1 MIVLVAAMAG
11 IAVSLTGVIAVVGL
25 IGPHMARIAF
35 GAMHQTLLPLAF
47 RMGAMLMMLADAGSR
62 TLIAPMEIPI
72 GIITAL
78 IGAPVFIALLRKQVA
93 SDD

>member
-1 MIVLVAAMAG
+1 
-11 IAVSLTGVIAVVGL
+11 
-25 IGPHMARIAF
+25 
-35 GAMHQTLLPLAF
+35 
-47 RMGAMLMMLADAGSR
+47 MMLADAVSR

>member
-1 MIVLVAAMAG
+1 M
-11 IAVSLTGVIAVVGL
+11 
-25 IGPHMARIAF
+25 
-35 GAMHQTLLPLAF
+35 
-47 RMGAMLMMLADAGSR
+47 MGAMLMMLADAASR

-78 IGAPVFIALLRKQVA
+78 IGAPVFIALLRKQVV